1 MMLLVGSGGIFLEKQ
16 LFLLLFVHLYM
27 NAVHL
32 EASKGM
38 PDD

>member
-1 MMLLVGSGGIFLEKQ
+1 MLLVGPRGLSLEKQ
-16 LFLLLFVHLYM
+16 QFLLLFVHLFM

-38 PDD
+38 PND